1 MKLNSKPYVIVFL
14 VLLLVSAGCSRK
26 RSTVVSR
33 TYHNLPAHYNGYFN
47 ARERTNEVAT
57 RVFDGQA
64 DKFERVLDIYKF
76 GDANGAKANFPD
88 LDESIKKTSL
98 VIQRHSIKIKG
109 KEHCKWIDENYLE
122 VGRAQFY
129 KHDYWSAIE
138 TFQFTSS
145 EFKESNSRF
154 TAMMWLTLTYMQL
167 GKMLDAEYVLDF
179 LNNQTKMTRAQ
190 LQMLNLI
197 KADFNYKKDDIPNT
211 IKFLEEALKHTRKK
225 QEKARYRFILAQLY
239 QKQGET
245 KKAYD
250 LFGKVIKMNPSYEF
264 SFNAKINRAR
274 SFDASSEGSG
284 KVKKQLLKMAKDAK
298 NKEYLDQI
306 YYALAGIAKTENK
319 EEEEISLLKKSVSTS
334 MANVNQKAISYLE
347 LGEIYFSKKNYRYA
361 QAYYDSTIQFLTKD
375 FPGYEQIA
383 NKQLTLKRLIENI
396 MVIEQED
403 SLQALAKLSKEELE
417 KYVEELIEK
426 ENEEA
431 ERKKQEEEARK
442 VKELE
447 EQNNANMALMEENQK
462 QNSGFIQ
469 PGSGGSWYFYN
480 QSTISFGFN
489 EFVKKWGNRPL
500 EDNWRRKDKESVAIT
515 QVEDEDEKTDTI
527 AKVDMASLNKA
538 KKEAYLKKIPQG
550 EKALKASDAK
560 IDEAYY
566 NIGIIYRESLKEYP
580 ESRDN
585 FEKLLVRFPE
595 SNYKLPTYYNLYRL
609 YSALG
614 DPEKS
619 EYYKNLLLNKHGDS
633 EFAQMI
639 LNPEYFNSKQQK
651 ADIIRT
657 YYENT
662 YRAYLNKQY
671 AAVIERKNEADS
683 MFPPSALTPKFDFL
697 KTLSI
702 GHLRPVRD
710 FELSLRDIIAR
721 YPADSVS
728 GKAKEILDYITKNSL
743 SQSTQKTEAD
753 TTQQV
758 KESDGKIPE
767 GDNEEEAQRKMEEE
781 LEAKKKLFSFNED
794 TTHYTMFVFENSGFN
809 SNEFKIKVSNFNSK
823 YYSINSLQINSAM
836 FNSDKQYV
844 TIRQFGKN
852 QEAMDYM
859 NTLMSSEEV
868 FDENSNYEYQL
879 FIISPAN
886 FNKLVVNKELDA
898 YINFF
903 DENYNQ

>member
-1 MKLNSKPYVIVFL
+1 M
-14 VLLLVSAGCSRK
+14 LLLIASGCSRK

-33 TYHNLPAHYNGYFN
+33 TYHNLTAHYNGYFN
-47 ARERTNEVAT
+47 ARERTDEVAK

-129 KHDYWSAIE
+129 KHDFWSAIE
-138 TFQFTSS
+138 TFQFTAS
-145 EFKESNSRF
+145 EFKESNSRY

-179 LNNQTKMTRAQ
+179 LNNQTKMSRAQ
-190 LQMLNLI
+190 LQMFNLV

-211 IKFLEEALKHTRKK
+211 IKFLEEALKYTRKK
-225 QEKARYRFILAQLY
+225 QDKARYRFILAQLY

-250 LFGKVIKMNPSYEF
+250 LYGKVIKMNPSYEF
-264 SFNAKINRAR
+264 SFNSKINRAR
-274 SFDASSEGSG
+274 SFDATSEGSA

-319 EEEEISLLKKSVSTS
+319 EDEEINLLKKSVSSS

-347 LGEIYFSKKNYRYA
+347 LGEIYFAKKNYRYA

-375 FPGYEQIA
+375 FPGYEQIS
-383 NKQLTLKRLIENI
+383 NKQLTLKRLIENM

-403 SLQALAKLSKEELE
+403 SLQALAKLSNEELE
-417 KYVEELIEK
+417 KYVENLIEK

-431 ERKKQEEEARK
+431 ERKKQEEEAK
-442 VKELE
+442 KLKELE
-447 EQNNANMALMEENQK
+447 EQSNANMALMEENQK
-462 QNSGFIQ
+462 QNSGFVQ

-489 EFVKKWGNRPL
+489 EFIKKWGNRPL
-500 EDNWRRKDKESVAIT
+500 EDNWRRKDKESLAMT
-515 QVEDEDEKTDTI
+515 QPDEEIEKNDTI
-527 AKVDMASLNKA
+527 EKVDIAALNKI
-538 KKEAYLKKIPQG
+538 KKEAYLKKIPNG
-550 EKALKASDAK
+550 EKDLKASNAK

-585 FEKLLVRFPE
+585 FEKLLERFPE

-639 LNPEYFNSKQQK
+639 LNPEYFNNKQQK

-671 AAVIERKNEADS
+671 AAVIDRKNEADS
-683 MFPPSALTPKFDFL
+683 MFPPNALTPKFDFL

-743 SQSTQKTEAD
+743 TQSTQKSETD

-758 KESDGKIPE
+758 NESDGKIPE
-767 GDNEEEAQRKMEEE
+767 GDKEEEAQRKLEEE

-794 TTHYTMFVFENSGFN
+794 TIHYTMFVFENNGFN
-809 SNEFKIKVSNFNSK
+809 SNEFKIKVSNFNGK
-823 YYSINSLQINSAM
+823 YYSINNLQINSAM

-844 TIRQFGKN
+844 CIRQFGKN

-868 FDENSNYEYQL
+868 FDENSSYEYQL